1 MAESLEKVL
10 VSVRKYLQ
18 KYPLPQGN
26 KVNVGKG
33 SVRANDAN

>member
-10 VSVRKYLQ
+10 VSVRIYLQ
-18 KYPLPQGN
+18 KYPLPQSN